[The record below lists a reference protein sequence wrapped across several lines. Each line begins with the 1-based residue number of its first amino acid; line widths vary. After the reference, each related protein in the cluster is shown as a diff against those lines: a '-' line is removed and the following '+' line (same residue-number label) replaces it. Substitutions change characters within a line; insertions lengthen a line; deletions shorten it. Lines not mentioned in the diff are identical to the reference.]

1 MGMAQLVFKS
11 KGKDGAATAAQPRS
25 LSEAADTRVHVLWAC
40 SKKHSHLSHSLL
52 QRPSPMQSASRQQG
66 VAQCLISLSAAAAV
80 LLAVRR
86 WPGLDAVDLP
96 Y

>member
-1 MGMAQLVFKS
+1 
-11 KGKDGAATAAQPRS
+11 
-25 LSEAADTRVHVLWAC
+25 
-40 SKKHSHLSHSLL
+40 
-52 QRPSPMQSASRQQG
+52 MQSASRQQG